1 MKNNLIRPFRL
12 LATAAA
18 ILAAWACQDDV
29 DLPMPT
35 LRMST
40 PTLVAP
46 SFATTLSFSVDS
58 NCDWEITVEGAE
70 TSWVELSE
78 TSAVGNATIEAAL
91 TKNDTQTSRSVTI
104 TARSLSHPD
113 VKDVLTV
120 TQGAAAAEGY
130 ITIPDLKALA
140 AEGDYTV
147 PDEVKMRGTVVSSVE
162 DNNYFEHCIALQ
174 GSPEPGTGITLR
186 LDDIHYYNI
195 GEELEVDLKGAVV
208 SRSAQNGV
216 MELKPVSD
224 DRARRTE
231 TSQVILDATTIT
243 YEQLMSGVYESMYV
257 GVYSQVYVE
266 EGHSLDGMKVMDG
279 LTMQTPDNDRFALIA
294 DQTASF
300 GINAA
305 PTGSG
310 TLKGIA
316 VPHDRTVGI
325 RPCTENDLRLTGIRF
340 GASIGIKLPYVFSFY
355 ASSQANKDC
364 KYITIKDGTFD
375 KQGTDFKAEDKD
387 NNICAVLTARAI
399 GRTSSDFRMTHWAD
413 EGAHDNIPAKS
424 MVAGQNCYF
433 LLTLPLAQDMPA
445 KFRVSFGLS
454 GTGGAPRD
462 WVLAY
467 SNDNE
472 TFITP
477 DDNSTAI
484 SVTQPISSSGF
495 FFYYTVPLTPTINL
509 TKGQTLYLKLYPT
522 GKTSVNGG
530 TAGYNSDSRLHS
542 CFAIEAIPSFRTAK
556 PAGALYFEPFDNLTE
571 GLDYLLGDK
580 LAAMANYCGSDITSW
595 APSVK
600 NGISGE
606 NVRQRPG
613 YAQIGYVETQA
624 VARNAYKNS
633 PGYLLTPALGTAGD
647 LNLSFKAMAYK
658 TFSDRP
664 KGKAGEPAD
673 KKGDLTTIVVE
684 VTGGGTIGGAT
695 RTSVE
700 NLSTTAFNNYT
711 LKIEGATA
719 STRIKFTSDAAS
731 GEFSR
736 WFIDDICVTK

>member
-1 MKNNLIRPFRL
+1 MKNNLIKPFRL
-12 LATAAA
+12 LAAAA
-18 ILAAWACQDDV
+18 VLFTAWACQDDV

-40 PTLVAP
+40 PALVAP
-46 SFATTLSFSVDS
+46 SFATTLSFNVTS
-58 NCDWEITVEGAE
+58 NCDWEIAVEGSE
-70 TSWVELSE
+70 TSWVELSQ
-78 TSAVGNATIEAAL
+78 TSAVGTTAIEAAL
-91 TKNDTQTSRSVTI
+91 SKNDTPASRSVTI

-113 VKDVLTV
+113 VRDVLTL

-130 ITIPDLKALA
+130 ITITDLKALA

-147 PDEVKMRGTVVSSVE
+147 SEEVKMRGIVVSSIE
-162 DNNYFEHCIALQ
+162 DNNFFEHCIALQ

-186 LDDIHYYNI
+186 MDDAHYYNI
-195 GEELEVDLKGAVV
+195 GEELEIDLKGAVV
-208 SRSAQNGV
+208 GRGAESGL
-216 MELKPVSD
+216 MEVKPVSD
-224 DRARRTE
+224 DRATRTE
-231 TSQVILDATTIT
+231 TSQVILDAVTIS
-243 YEQLMSGVYESMYV
+243 YEQLTSGIYESMYV
-257 GVYSQVYVE
+257 GVYSQVYVG
-266 EGHSLDGMKVMDG
+266 EGESLDGMKVMDG

-300 GINAA
+300 GLAAA

-316 VPHDRTVGI
+316 VPHDGAVGI
-325 RPCTENDLRLTGIRF
+325 RPCTEADIKLSGIRF

-364 KYITIKDGTFD
+364 KYITIKDGSFD
-375 KQGTDFKAEDKD
+375 KQGTDFKAEEKD
-387 NNICAVLTARAI
+387 NKICAVLTARAI
-399 GRTSSDFRMTHWAD
+399 GRTSGDFRMTHWAD

-424 MVAGQNCYF
+424 MVADQNCYF
-433 LLTLPLAQDMPA
+433 LLTLPLAQDMPPR
-445 KFRVSFGLS
+445 FRVSFGLS

-462 WVLAY
+462 WYMAY
-467 SNDNE
+467 SNDNQ

-477 DDNSTAI
+477 DDNSTLI
-484 SVTQPISSSGF
+484 SISKPISGSGF
-495 FFYYTVPLTPTINL
+495 FYYYTVTLSPTINL

-522 GKTSVNGG
+522 GKVSVNGG

-542 CFAIEAIPSFRTAK
+542 CIAVEEIPSFSTPK
-556 PAGALYFEPFDNLTE
+556 PAGAVYFEPFDNLTE

-580 LAAMANYCGSDITSW
+580 LAAMANYCGSDITAWSP
-595 APSVK
+595 ALK
-600 NGISGE
+600 NGLSGD

-624 VARNAYKNS
+624 IARNAYKNA

-647 LNLSFKAMAYK
+647 LTLTFRAMAYK

-673 KKGDLTTIVVE
+673 KKGDLTSIVVE
-684 VTGGGTIGGAT
+684 VTGGGTIDGAT
-695 RTSVE
+695 STTIP
-700 NLSTTAFNNYT
+700 NLSTTAFNDYM

-731 GEFSR
+731 DEFSR